1 MNDEEQTKSPN
12 EADLFREGVSEAVS
26 LSLRIGATL
35 ARMAAQATAGDK
47 MVPASRRQDNPINAI
62 VHYSIATVV
71 NIVDTVVESV
81 QDVRQASAGSPVGS
95 PTTPAQSGRAE
106 EVQTAANP
114 VLPTVHCGATLRI
127 PLSIEN
133 PSSEPMA
140 GLRFTCP
147 AVSGEYSEA
156 GQPLSPATIRFEP
169 DTLTIAPKDFDKLT
183 VYVDV
188 PIDAAPG
195 RYAAAISLSDGTF
208 ETTLQ
213 FEVI

>member
-1 MNDEEQTKSPN
+1 MNDEQQTKSSN
-12 EADLFREGVSEAVS
+12 GADRLIEGVSEAVS

-47 MVPASRRQDNPINAI
+47 MVPAPRRQDNLINAI

-81 QDVRQASAGSPVGS
+81 QDVRQASAGSPA
-95 PTTPAQSGRAE
+95 TPAQSGRAE
-106 EVQTAANP
+106 EVQTAADP
-114 VLPTVHCGATLRI
+114 ARPTVHRGATLRI

-133 PSSEPMA
+133 PGSEPMA

-147 AVSGEYSEA
+147 AVSGGDSEA
-156 GQPLSPATIRFEP
+156 GRPLSPATIRFEP
-169 DTLTIAPKDFDKLT
+169 EALTIAPKDFDKLT

-188 PIDAAPG
+188 PADAASG
-195 RYAAAISLSDGTF
+195 RYAATIGLSDGTF
-208 ETTLQ
+208 ETILH
-213 FEVI
+213 FEVV

>member
-12 EADLFREGVSEAVS
+12 GADRLIEGVSDAVS

-35 ARMAAQATAGDK
+35 ARMAAQATAGDR
-47 MVPASRRQDNPINAI
+47 MVPAPRRQDSPINAI

-81 QDVRQASAGSPVGS
+81 QDVRQASAGSPIAS
-95 PTTPAQSGRAE
+95 AQPGRTVEA
-106 EVQTAANP
+106 QTAAAP
-114 VLPTVHCGATLRI
+114 AHPTVHRGATLRI

-133 PSSEPMA
+133 PGPEPMV

-147 AVSGEYSEA
+147 SLSGGDSEA
-156 GQPLSPATIRFEP
+156 GLPLSPTAIRFEP
-169 DTLTIAPKDFDKLT
+169 ETLTVAPKDFDKLT

-188 PIDAAPG
+188 PADAASG
-195 RYAAAISLSDGTF
+195 RYVATIALSDGTF
-208 ETTLQ
+208 ETSLQ
-213 FEVI
+213 FEVV